1 MKHKILC
8 TAALVLSLLLS
19 FGTERAGAQDPR
31 KASGHWSG
39 TLNLS
44 GGYGQILL
52 RNEDGEPVDTL
63 RHYLGEAAFRLAYQS
78 PKFSF
83 STEVKGKGLH
93 KDTETDR
100 FASNGVDKGDFKARL
115 TQLSQP
121 SGGLRTD
128 LQWRPSGRNQYT
140 FFAGYQFE
148 NDDSF
153 ATIFN
158 GSIHEDLEH
167 SSFSLMGEQRVHR
180 KHTILSGWRSSH
192 GFRDGRRS
200 LHLTLDGTAKLHDKS
215 SLWMDVGPD
224 GLRTYILM
232 PNSDNLDQSAALFLR
247 DNRPFGIRDLQLE
260 SGVRLR
266 STYTEDT
273 NQAYTQYGENDWRDS
288 TRLNERFDYLA
299 LWAEPFFKADY
310 RKERFRL
317 QAEGA
322 LQWYGMQLTDER
334 HFRDL
339 AWEKPVPVGSLRGEW
354 TPAAPHKL
362 ALSTSFQVRQP
373 TYLQR
378 CWYDRQDADAQRLFR
393 GNPDLQPVR
402 IHALDFAYTFRLG
415 RFSTISQSNFTYRK
429 REVEQTYVEEIID
442 GRKYKVFSW
451 LNTAYGESFTQ
462 SLSVGWNGK
471 VLTGLL
477 KTSYRQA
484 LQLSGKDDR
493 ESRSHHWE
501 LSGELACT
509 PGKGW
514 TLATKGYYCGDVQT
528 LYSLLKGYCTLNARI
543 EKAFRPITVFVEG
556 RDLLDQPVTMSY
568 YSSDGTDNWT
578 EESNLNRRLILLGV
592 NWRF

>member
-1 MKHKILC
+1 MRHKILC
-8 TAALVLSLLLS
+8 TAALILPLLLS
-19 FGTERAGAQDPR
+19 FGTERAAAQDP
-31 KASGHWSG
+31 KTPAGHWSG
-39 TLNLS
+39 TLNLV
-44 GGYGQILL
+44 GGYGQVIF
-52 RNEDGEPVDTL
+52 RDTDGEPVDTL
-63 RHYLGEAAFRLAYQS
+63 QHYLGEATFRLSYQS

-83 STEVKGKGLH
+83 STEAKGKGLH

-100 FASNGVDKGDFKARL
+100 VVTDGASQGDFKARM

-128 LQWRPSGRNQYT
+128 FQWRPSERNQYT
-140 FFAGYQFE
+140 FFAGYQYE

-153 ATIFN
+153 ATSLK
-158 GSIHEDLEH
+158 GSIHEDIE
-167 SSFSLMGEQRVHR
+167 SSSLSITSEQRVHR
-180 KHTILSGWRSSH
+180 KHTVQAGWRSSH

-200 LHLTLDGTAKLHDKS
+200 LHLTLDGTTRLHDRS
-215 SLWMDVGPD
+215 SLWMDLSLD
-224 GLRTYILM
+224 GMRTYVLM
-232 PNSDNLDQSAALFLR
+232 PSSDNQEATTALFLR
-247 DNRPFGIRDLQLE
+247 DTRPFGIRDLVLE
-260 SGVRLR
+260 SGARLR
-266 STYTEDT
+266 SSYTEDK
-273 NQAYTQYGENDWRDS
+273 NRGLVQYDEGEWRDS

-339 AWEKPVPVGSLRGEW
+339 TWEKPVSVGSLRGEW
-354 TPAAPHKL
+354 TPAPPHKL
-362 ALSTSFQVRQP
+362 ALSTSFQVKQP

-378 CWYDRQDADAQRLFR
+378 CWYDRQDADAQQLFR
-393 GNPDLQPVR
+393 GNPELQPVR
-402 IHALDFAYTFRLG
+402 VQALDFAYTFRLG
-415 RFSTISQSNFTYRK
+415 RFSTISQSNITYRK
-429 REVEQTYVEEIID
+429 HEVEQSYDEEIID
-442 GRKYKVFSW
+442 GRKYKVFTW
-451 LNTAYGESFTQ
+451 LNTAYGETFTQ
-462 SLSVGWNGK
+462 SLSVAWNGK

-477 KTSYRQA
+477 KSSYRQT

-501 LSGELACT
+501 LSGEASCM
-509 PGKGW
+509 PGNGW
-514 TLATKGYYCGDVQT
+514 TLAAKGFYCGDVQT

-556 RDLLDQPVTMSY
+556 RDLLDQPVKMSY
-568 YSSDGTDNWT
+568 YSTDGTESWT
-578 EESNLNRRLILLGV
+578 EESNLNRRLFLLGV